1 MTVPNLPTYKWV
13 LRINIFYL
21 ISHGCKMIIY
31 ILNVLELEISWLIY
45 DVSKSTELE

>member
-1 MTVPNLPTYKWV
+1 
-13 LRINIFYL
+13 
-21 ISHGCKMIIY
+21 MIIY